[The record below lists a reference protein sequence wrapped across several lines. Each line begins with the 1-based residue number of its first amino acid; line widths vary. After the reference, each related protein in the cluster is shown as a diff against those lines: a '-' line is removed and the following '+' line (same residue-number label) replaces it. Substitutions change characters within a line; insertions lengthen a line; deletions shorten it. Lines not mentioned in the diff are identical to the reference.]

1 MSTGSHNE
9 DPGECLPERL
19 SLRDRLVPLTVAGAF
34 FLQMMDTTILNTS
47 LPQMAR
53 TFGVRPLELSTG
65 VTVYMLVFAAMLPLS
80 GWFSERFGAR
90 RVFTFSIIIFC
101 LSSVACGLS
110 SSLPAFIAARAVQGF
125 GASMMTPVG
134 RMIVLRSVAR
144 SAFLQA
150 MATIAVPA
158 LVAPLIGPL
167 LGGILTTWA
176 SWRWNFFVNLPVGL
190 LCVILIHR
198 FVPIFP
204 PQPGR
209 TFDRRGFLLSSSA
222 LACLLFAIESLTRGS
237 IFSVLPWVCL
247 IWGLCGGAWAVSHL
261 RRCREPLLDLEPLSF
276 PTFRLS
282 TLGAGMW
289 IRLAISSTPFLLPL
303 LFQVGLGLSPIVS
316 GGYLAAYFA
325 GNLAMKSATTAALRR
340 FGFRTVVVWN
350 GCLVGGSIL
359 SLCILG
365 PRTPIVLTVIL
376 LVFAG
381 LVRSLQFTSMG
392 SLVFADVP
400 DRLSASAATL
410 SSISQ
415 QVAMALGVTFAAAS
429 LNFSRVVS
437 GHRSL
442 EISDFRVSLV
452 VMAAFA
458 LLAAWQFR
466 KLHADAGAI
475 LTGRS
480 RRQDRFQTVP
490 DGDD

>member
-1 MSTGSHNE
+1 MSSHSHE
-9 DPGECLPERL
+9 EMPGNDRPERL

-53 TFGVRPLELSTG
+53 TFGVRPLDLSTG

-90 RVFTFSIIIFC
+90 RVFTFSVVLFC

-110 SSLPAFIAARAVQGF
+110 SSLPAFVAARAVQGF

-134 RMIVLRSVAR
+134 RVIVLRSVAR

-150 MATIAVPA
+150 MATLTVPA

-190 LCVILIHR
+190 LCVVLIHR
-198 FVPIFP
+198 FVPVFP
-204 PQPGR
+204 PER
-209 TFDRRGFLLSSSA
+209 ERFFDRKGFLLSSSA
-222 LACLLFAIESLTRGS
+222 LASLLFAIESLTRGS
-237 IFSVLPWVCL
+237 FTSVLSWACL
-247 IWGLCGGAWAVSHL
+247 AWGLGGGAWAVAHL
-261 RRCREPLLDLEPLSF
+261 RRARTPLLDLGPLSY

-282 TLGAGMW
+282 TLGAGIW

-303 LFQVGLGLSPIVS
+303 LFQVGLGLSPVVS

-325 GNLAMKSATTAALRR
+325 GNLAMKGATTAALRR
-340 FGFRTVVVWN
+340 FGFRPVVVWN
-350 GCLVGGSIL
+350 GVLVGVSIL
-359 SLCILG
+359 SLCLLG
-365 PRTPIVLTVIL
+365 PRTALAATVVL
-376 LVFAG
+376 LVLAG

-392 SLVFADVP
+392 TLVFADVP

-415 QVAMALGVTFAAAS
+415 QVAMALGVTFAAAI
-429 LNFSRVVS
+429 LNLSRQLS
-437 GHRSL
+437 GHAGL
-442 EISDFRVSLV
+442 ELSDFRIALAA
-452 VMAAFA
+452 MASFAF
-458 LLAAWQFR
+458 LAAWLFR
-466 KLHADAGAI
+466 KLPDGAGAV
-475 LTGRS
+475 LTGHAPVR
-480 RRQDRFQTVP
+480 P
-490 DGDD
+490 DSDE